1 MRRSVLNL
9 AGAALVL
16 AALAPP
22 STATG
27 QSASAATLKHC
38 PTPRSFTTG
47 PFFADQVRAR
57 GVSCD
62 AARAQVKTWGR
73 TDDCVMPDGPNDHVC
88 RAGGYRCVTRDI
100 AYETSRAR
108 CTKGKRRAVGFRFG
122 S

>member
-1 MRRSVLNL
+1 MRGFKRSTVGAVLL
-9 AGAALVL
+9 AAVALPSAAAGQEAGAA
-16 AALAPP
+16 A
-22 STATG
+22 
-27 QSASAATLKHC
+27 LKHC
-38 PTPRSFTTG
+38 STPRSFTTG

-73 TDDCVMPDGPNDHVC
+73 TKDCVMPDGPKDAVC

-100 AYETSRAR
+100 AYETLRAR